1 MTLAW
6 LKPTVFGASLI
17 PLGWYL
23 GGLWM
28 DTLGANP
35 IETITR
41 GLGTWTLNFLLL
53 TLLMSP
59 LKRYAGW
66 HWPLNLRRMLGL
78 FAFFYGSLHLL
89 SYLWLDQFF
98 DWPAIAKDIIKRP
111 FITAGMGAFAL
122 LVPLA
127 ATSNLYA
134 IRTLGSRRWQQ
145 LHRVVYL
152 VSILGVLHYLWL
164 VKLDFLQ
171 PLIYA
176 LLLAALFILR
186 LIPRYAGNILP
197 RSP

>member
-1 MTLAW
+1 LNLAW
-6 LKPTVFGASLI
+6 LKPTVFGVSLI

-35 IETITR
+35 IEAIFR

-66 HWPLNLRRMLGL
+66 RWPLSLRRMLGL
-78 FAFFYGSLHLL
+78 FTFFYGSLHLL

-98 DWPAIAKDIIKRP
+98 DWPAIAKDIVRRP
-111 FITAGMGAFAL
+111 FITAGMSAFAL

-134 IRTLGSRRWQQ
+134 VRTLGGRRWQQ
-145 LHRVVYL
+145 LHRMVYL
-152 VSILGVLHYLWL
+152 AGILGVLHYFWL
-164 VKLDFLQ
+164 VKADLLQ

-176 LLLAALFILR
+176 LLLTVLFILR
-186 LIPRYAGNILP
+186 LVSRYFGNVSA

>member
-66 HWPLNLRRMLGL
+66 RWPLNLRKMLGL
-78 FAFFYGSLHLL
+78 FAFFYGSLHLF

-127 ATSNLYA
+127 ATSNMYA
-134 IRTLGSRRWQQ
+134 IHTLGSRCWQQ

>member
-1 MTLAW
+1 MNLAW
-6 LKPTVFGASLI
+6 LKPTVFGVSLI

-35 IETITR
+35 IEAIFR

-66 HWPLNLRRMLGL
+66 RWPLSLRRMLGL
-78 FAFFYGSLHLL
+78 FTFFYGSLHLL

-98 DWPAIAKDIIKRP
+98 DWPAIAKDIVRRP
-111 FITAGMGAFAL
+111 FITAGMSAFAL

-134 IRTLGSRRWQQ
+134 VRTLGGRRWQQ
-145 LHRVVYL
+145 LHRMVYL
-152 VSILGVLHYLWL
+152 AGILGVLHYFWL
-164 VKLDFLQ
+164 VKADLLQ

-176 LLLAALFILR
+176 LLLTVLFILR
-186 LIPRYAGNILP
+186 LVSRYFGNVSA